1 MSAAVPA
8 RNAVGLKAYAA
19 GRAGATFVVLLF
31 DTEANALLAV
41 LEADWLGRVRTGAA
55 SAVATRYLAREDAR
69 TLGVIGA
76 GRQAETQIEAI
87 AAVRS
92 LDLVKVYSRTPEHR
106 EAFAARVARQ
116 LALPVEPAA
125 SAEAAVRE
133 SDIVVTITT
142 SSQPVVDGAW
152 LEPGCHVN
160 AAGSNRA
167 HNREVDGAT
176 VERADLIAVDSLEQ
190 AKNESGDLIAAV
202 EEGVFEWSEAVEL
215 SQVVAAGPQRVLMD
229 SITLFESQGVAIEDV
244 ISARYV
250 FDEAVAQG
258 LGERV
263 AFGRDR

>member
-1 MSAAVPA
+1 
-8 RNAVGLKAYAA
+8 
-19 GRAGATFVVLLF
+19 
-31 DTEANALLAV
+31 
-41 LEADWLGRVRTGAA
+41 
-55 SAVATRYLAREDAR
+55 
-69 TLGVIGA
+69 
-76 GRQAETQIEAI
+76 
-87 AAVRS
+87 
-92 LDLVKVYSRTPEHR
+92 
-106 EAFAARVARQ
+106 VARQ